1 MDKEFVI
8 EILQTLYKTK
18 EDILRGNFCFKIFVE
33 IESLNY
39 EAYLYYS
46 NDMKNM
52 VERIYFG
59 YSNYGEMKKSELIY
73 LFESHLKVIEEIQV
87 INMLENISLK

>member
-1 MDKEFVI
+1 MDKDFVI

-18 EDILRGNFCFKIFVE
+18 NEILTGNFCFKIFVE

-39 EAYLYYS
+39 EAYSYY
-46 NDMKNM
+46 NNNMKNM